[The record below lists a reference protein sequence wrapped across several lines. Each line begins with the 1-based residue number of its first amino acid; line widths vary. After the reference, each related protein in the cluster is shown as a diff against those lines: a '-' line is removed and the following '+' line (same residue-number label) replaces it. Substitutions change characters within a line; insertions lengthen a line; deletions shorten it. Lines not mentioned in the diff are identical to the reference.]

1 MRTRTRRSTTTT
13 RTCMTMG
20 TTDIA
25 TTRCRSAPTLIF
37 TITIPSVTTTST
49 ARTSITTTSTRREN
63 SQDPGQDRGRDDL
76 EPDLVAPLLR
86 LLTGR
91 RIVALT
97 GAGCSTESGIPDYR
111 SNGRSGPRNPIQ
123 QQAFLQRDD
132 VRRRYWA
139 RATLGWA
146 RFRAAEPNAA
156 HRALASLEEAGLLT
170 GVITQ
175 NVDRL
180 HRRAGSRRVIELH
193 GALAEVSCLRC
204 DAPEERDDLQE
215 RLLEANPG
223 WLELGAGALPDG
235 DSDLPADLVGAFHL
249 VGCRTCGGDLKP
261 NVVFFGGN
269 VPAPTLAAAWE
280 LFATGEVLLVVGS
293 SLTVYS
299 GFRFVRR
306 AQELGLPIAVINI
319 GPTRADDFVQ
329 AKISAPVSEV
339 LPLLARRLR
348 AHSG

>member
-1 MRTRTRRSTTTT
+1 MPTRTWRSTTTT
-13 RTCMTMG
+13 RTCMTTDTTG
-20 TTDIA
+20 TT
-25 TTRCRSAPTLIF
+25 TTRCRPAPTLIL
-37 TITIPSVTTTST
+37 TTTIPSTTTTRT
-49 ARTSITTTSTRREN
+49 ARTSITTTSISRGV
-63 SQDPGQDRGRDDL
+63 GQSLDEDVDEDAGHDL
-76 EPDLVAPLLR
+76 IAPLLP

-111 SNGRSGPRNPIQ
+111 SNGRNGPRNPIQ
-123 QQAFLQRDD
+123 HDAFLRRDD

-146 RFRAAEPNAA
+146 RFRAAQPNAA
-156 HRALASLEEAGLLT
+156 HRALASLEEAGLLA

-180 HRRAGSRRVIELH
+180 HHRAGSRRVIELH
-193 GALAEVSCLRC
+193 GALEEVSCLRC
-204 DAPEERDDLQE
+204 GIAQERDRLQQ

-223 WLELGAGALPDG
+223 WLELGADALPDG
-235 DSDLPADLVGAFHL
+235 DADLPADLVAGFRVVA
-249 VGCRTCGGDLKP
+249 CRSCGGDLKP

-280 LFATGEVLLVVGS
+280 LFDAGEVLLVVGS

-306 AQELGLPIAVINI
+306 AQELELPVALINI
-319 GPTRADDFVQ
+319 GPTRADDLVQ
-329 AKISAPVSEV
+329 VKISAPASEV
-339 LPLLARRLR
+339 LPRLARQLR
-348 AHSG
+348 ARSS